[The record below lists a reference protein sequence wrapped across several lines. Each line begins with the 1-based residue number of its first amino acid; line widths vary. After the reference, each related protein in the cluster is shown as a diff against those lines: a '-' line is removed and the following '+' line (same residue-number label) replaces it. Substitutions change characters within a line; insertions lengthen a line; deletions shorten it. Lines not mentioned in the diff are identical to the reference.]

1 MLVLELQIKFLLFLS
16 FSCEYLNPKTAYS
29 SNLFL
34 RGLLVSKLPSVAC
47 QNMASICTCNISPYV
62 ALNSGNKPRFG
73 VRAQSLGGGDS
84 TVLSSD
90 EIVVNG
96 TSFVGTKEKNG
107 ALIDGGSG
115 EKVKNGTL
123 IDGGTNGRLKPRIEK
138 KWVKDA
144 VFKDLELLW
153 DDGHGTKTVKDYLDG
168 AKEIIKPDGG
178 PPRWFCP
185 AECGKPLKDSPV
197 LLFLPGLDGVGLG
210 LALHH
215 KALGKAFEVRCLHI
229 PVYDRTTFEGLV
241 KIVEE
246 TVRLEHASSPN
257 KPIYLVGESFG
268 ACLALAVAARNP
280 KIDLV
285 LILVNPATSF
295 SRSQLPLLPLLE
307 ALPDGLHDVFP
318 YLVGFVTGNPV
329 KMAMANIEHKLPPRL
344 QFQQLYH
351 NLTALLPSVSVL
363 SDIIPKETLIWR
375 LKLLKSAAAHTNS
388 RLHAVKAEVLVLASG
403 NDNLLPSKD
412 EARRLKSSLKNCKV
426 RYFKDNGHS
435 MLMEDGLNLLTIIK
449 GTCKYRRSR
458 RLDLVSD
465 FLPPSMSEFKFVF
478 DEVTGLLRLAT
489 CSAVFSTL
497 DDGKIVKG
505 LAGVPDEGPV
515 IFIGYHM
522 LMGLEIYSL
531 VEELLRE
538 KNIMVR
544 GIAHPDLFSEIM
556 EGSSTEFSISDW
568 MKVMGAVPVTAG
580 NLFKLLSTKSH
591 VLLYPGGQREAL
603 HYKGEAYKLIWPDQP
618 EFVRMAARFGAT
630 IVPFGTVGEDD
641 IAELALDYHD
651 LMKIPLLNDFVRDL
665 KSKSSRVRDESKG
678 EVASTDLF
686 IPGLLPKIP
695 GRFYFLFGKP
705 IKTKG
710 MKEML
715 EDKENANQ
723 MYLHVKSEVQNSIA
737 YLLKK
742 REEDPYRSIID
753 RTIYRAFYSPLPE
766 VPAFDP

>member
-1 MLVLELQIKFLLFLS
+1 MTSV
-16 FSCEYLNPKTAYS
+16 FS
-29 SNLFL
+29 
-34 RGLLVSKLPSVAC
+34 
-47 QNMASICTCNISPYV
+47 CNISPYA
-62 ALNSGNKPRFG
+62 ALNSGNKPRSG
-73 VRAQSLGGGDS
+73 VRAQSSGGGDS
-84 TVLSSD
+84 TILSSD
-90 EIVVNG
+90 VIVNG
-96 TSFVGTKEKNG
+96 ISFAGTKEKNG
-107 ALIDGGSG
+107 DLIDGGSG
-115 EKVKNGTL
+115 EKVKNDTL
-123 IDGGTNGRLKPRIEK
+123 IDGGKNGSLKPREK
-138 KWVKDA
+138 KWAKDA

-153 DDGHGTKTVKDYLDG
+153 DDGYGTKTVKDYLDG

-185 AECGKPLKDSPV
+185 VECGKPLKDSPV

-229 PVYDRTTFEGLV
+229 PVNDRTSFEGLM

-246 TVRLEHASSPN
+246 TVRLEHDSSPN

-295 SRSQLPLLPLLE
+295 SRSQLPLLPILE

-329 KMAMANIEHKLPPRL
+329 KMAMANIEYKLPPRL

-375 LKLLKSAAAHTNS
+375 LKLLKSAAAYANS
-388 RLHAVKAEVLVLASG
+388 HLHAVKAEALVLASG

-412 EARRLKSSLKNCKV
+412 EAYRLKSSLKNCKV
-426 RYFKDNGHS
+426 RYFNDNGHS
-435 MLMEDGLNLLTIIK
+435 MLMEDKPDVFYSFHLQEDGLNLLTIIK
-449 GTCKYRRSR
+449 GTCKYRRSK

-465 FLPPSMSEFKFVF
+465 FLPPSMSEFKCAF
-478 DEVTGLLRLAT
+478 DEVTGLFRLAT
-489 CSAVFSTL
+489 CPALFSTL

-515 IFIGYHM
+515 LFIGYHM

-531 VEELLRE
+531 VEEFLKE
-538 KNIMVR
+538 NIMVR
-544 GIAHPDLFSEIM
+544 GVAHPDLFSKNFEDLA
-556 EGSSTEFSISDW
+556 TEFSISDW
-568 MKVMGAVPVTAG
+568 MKVMGAVPVTPS

-651 LMKIPLLNDFVRDL
+651 LMKIPILNDFIRDL
-665 KSKSSRVRDESKG
+665 KGKGSRVRDESKG

-686 IPGLLPKIP
+686 IPGLLPKVP

-715 EDKENANQ
+715 EDKENESQ
-723 MYLHVKSEVQNSIA
+723 LYLHVKSEVQNSIA

-753 RTIYRAFYSPLPE
+753 RTIYRAFNSPLPG